1 MPTTVT
7 IEPGWEARI
16 DGPIADYLEKIA
28 GEVEADAKAIC
39 PVDTGVLK
47 DSIEHEVDGMTARIG
62 SNVSY
67 ALYVEEGTSP
77 HIIRA
82 KNGGALFWPGAAH
95 PVAVVHHPGT
105 RAEPYL
111 KPALYRTRLA

>member
-1 MPTTVT
+1 MARVVLTS
-7 IEPGWEARI
+7 GWEQHIEGAA
-16 DGPIADYLEKIA
+16 ADFLEKIA
-28 GEVEADAKAIC
+28 GEVEDDAKAIC
-39 PVDTGVLK
+39 PVDTGKLRE
-47 DSIEHEVDGMTARIG
+47 SIEHEVDGMTARIG

-82 KNGGALFWPGAAH
+82 KNGGALFWPGADH

-111 KPALYRTRLA
+111 KPALYRARAS